1 METTKKDLSADQA
14 GKQFD
19 AVKMMREIRDK
30 ISSETQNMA
39 FDELKAY
46 IKQKLDGNNIKTRR
60 TAIMTK
66 EGTTANIT
74 NLGFC

>member
-1 METTKKDLSADQA
+1 
-14 GKQFD
+14 
-19 AVKMMREIRDK
+19 
-30 ISSETQNMA
+30 MA